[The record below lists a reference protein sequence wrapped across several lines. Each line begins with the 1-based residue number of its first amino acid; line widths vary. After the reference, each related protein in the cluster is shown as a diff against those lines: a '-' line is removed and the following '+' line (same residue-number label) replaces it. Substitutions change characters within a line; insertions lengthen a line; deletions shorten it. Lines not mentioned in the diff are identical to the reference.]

1 MVFIACSKL
10 EKLRARL
17 LAIGQRR
24 ATPEQD
30 TAADCDQTEGNG
42 QIYICQEMFSLLQEQ
57 LKEYVAY
64 HHLILE
70 DRQFS
75 VFLFSNN
82 YVLCSVSSKKVWI
95 LELTR
100 KHNSMQLNFQHFICY
115 CLLCPF
121 ILIYQYVTA

>member
-1 MVFIACSKL
+1 L
-10 EKLRARL
+10 EKLRASL

-95 LELTR
+95 SELT
-100 KHNSMQLNFQHFICY
+100 KNTI
-115 CLLCPF
+115 LCRP
-121 ILIYQYVTA
+121 ISSTLYVTIYFVHSFSFASA